1 MATGGLEPGT
11 SRYEVKVLKAMLYH
25 CTSTLNIH
33 YLLFDKPSLRVTYNV
48 KLATQSPQDS
58 FSLFFQI
65 KAGPFQLEKSM

>member
-11 SRYEVKVLKAMLYH
+11 SRYEVIKSPRLYH

-33 YLLFDKPSLRVTYNV
+33 YLLFDKPPLGVTYNV

-58 FSLFFQI
+58 FSLFFHI